1 MCYLFFYFFRPTIDE
16 SLVKGLKEGTGDLDG
31 TIITR
36 FVGLHINFKTMS

>member
-1 MCYLFFYFFRPTIDE
+1 MKILIVFVFYRPTVDE

-36 FVGLHINFKTMS
+36 FVLYKI